1 VGDSVLVKYEDDDAG
16 AGGLSGG
23 PARPRIRIL
32 LVDDNDNFR
41 RQAARFLAA
50 EPGCD
55 VVAFAASGTEAVEM
69 AGRFGPDL
77 VLMDLSMPGMNGIE
91 AARLIKARAG
101 APRVV
106 IVTLDGSAPY
116 KTASESALVD
126 GFLSKADFVLE
137 IGPLIDKLFRSL
149 PDDSGAI

>member
-1 VGDSVLVKYEDDDAG
+1 MKFEDDHTA
-16 AGGLSGG
+16 AVGLSGG

-32 LVDDNDNFR
+32 LVDDNDDFR

-55 VVAFAASGTEAVEM
+55 VVAFAASGAEAVEM
-69 AGRFGPDL
+69 AGRIGPDL

-91 AARLIKARAG
+91 AARRIKARAG

-106 IVTLDGSAPY
+106 IVTLDGGAPY

-126 GFLSKADFVLE
+126 GFLSKADFILE
-137 IGPLIDKLFRSL
+137 IGPLVDKLFRS
-149 PDDSGAI
+149 PSEESGAAAT

>member
-1 VGDSVLVKYEDDDAG
+1 MKFKAEDTA
-16 AGGLSGG
+16 AGGLSGDLTH
-23 PARPRIRIL
+23 PRVRIL
-32 LVDDNDNFR
+32 LVDDNDDFR

-69 AGRFGPDL
+69 TGRVGPDL

-91 AARLIKARAG
+91 ATRRIKARAG

-106 IVTLDGSAPY
+106 IVTLDGDAPY
-116 KTASESALVD
+116 KTASESALAD
-126 GFLSKADFVLE
+126 GFLSKADFILE
-137 IGPLIDKLFRSL
+137 IGPLIDRLFRS
-149 PDDSGAI
+149 PSGESGAQAT